1 MAENISLQAV
11 VPVELTGKRCD
22 QVAHELFPEYSRSR
36 LQSWIKTG
44 ELTVDGNTFRAKDKV
59 YADMELKV
67 STVVADEE
75 EWIAEDIP
83 LDIIHEDD
91 EVIVINKPIGLVV
104 HPAAGHANGTL
115 LNALLNH
122 CPDLASVPRAGI
134 VHRLDKDTSGL
145 MVVAKTLSAHTDLVN
160 QLQDRSVSRTYQAV
174 TTGSMTGGGTVET
187 LMDRHPRDRKKMAVS
202 FVGGKEAITHYRLME
217 RFSDF
222 THVKVNLETGRTH
235 QIRVHM
241 AHIRKP
247 LVGDQVYRGRLQLP
261 KGATPSLVDTL
272 RNFKRQ
278 ALHAY
283 QLELW
288 HPGSRDRVTWQ
299 AEPPQDFLDLIAA
312 LRTDKKE
319 RENF

>member
-1 MAENISLQAV
+1 MAENISLNAT
-11 VPVELTGKRCD
+11 VPVDFTGKRCD
-22 QVAHELFPEYSRSR
+22 QVAHLLFPDYSRSR
-36 LQSWIKTG
+36 LQAWIKSG
-44 ELTVDGNTFRAKDKV
+44 ELTVDGKKIRAKDKV
-59 YADMELKV
+59 YADMVLDIKAK
-67 STVVADEE
+67 VADEDAWEGE
-75 EWIAEDIP
+75 EIP

-91 EVIVINKPIGLVV
+91 AVIVINKPIGLVV
-104 HPAAGHANGTL
+104 HPAAGHTNGTL

-160 QLQDRSVSRTYQAV
+160 QLQERSVSRTYQAV
-174 TTGSMTGGGTVET
+174 TTGSMTGGGTIET
-187 LMDRHPRDRKKMAVS
+187 MMDRHPKDRKKMAVAL
-202 FVGGKEAITHYRLME
+202 VGGKDAITHYRLME

-222 THVKVNLETGRTH
+222 SHIKVNLETGRTH

-261 KGATPSLVDTL
+261 KGASADLVDEL

-288 HPGSRDRVTWQ
+288 HPTTGERVMWE
-299 AEPPQDFLDLIAA
+299 APPPEDFQQLIKA
-312 LRTDKKE
+312 LRADKKQ
-319 RENF
+319 REQL

>member
-1 MAENISLQAV
+1 MAEKITLHAV
-11 VPVELTGKRCD
+11 APVDLTGKRCD
-22 QVAHELFPEYSRSR
+22 QVAHLLFPDYSRSR
-36 LQSWIKTG
+36 LQAWIKSG
-44 ELTVDGNTFRAKDKV
+44 ELTVDGKQFRAKDKV
-59 YADMELKV
+59 YADMVLDI
-67 STVVADEE
+67 SATVADEE
-75 EWIAEDIP
+75 EWSGEDIP
-83 LDIIHEDD
+83 LDIVHEDD
-91 EVIVINKPIGLVV
+91 SVIVINKPVGLVV

-122 CPDLASVPRAGI
+122 YPDLASVPRAGI

-160 QLQDRSVSRTYQAV
+160 QLQERSVSRTYQAV
-174 TTGSMTGGGTVET
+174 ACGAMTGGGTVET
-187 LMDRHPRDRKKMAVS
+187 MMDRHPRDRKKMAVAL
-202 FVGGKEAITHYRLME
+202 VGGKEAITHYRLME
-217 RFSDF
+217 RFNDF
-222 THVKVNLETGRTH
+222 THIKVNLETGRTH

-261 KGATPSLVDTL
+261 KGATPGLIEVL

-288 HPGSRDRVTWQ
+288 HPETGDRVLWEAQ
-299 AEPPQDFLDLIAA
+299 PPADFLSLIAA
-312 LRTDKKE
+312 LRLDKKE
-319 RENF
+319 REQL